1 MGSKQKRPPVS
12 GFFKNKR
19 RLFFTERIDAFFFL
33 RYDESSEFQGKR
45 MIGMTGF
52 ASVRVSEGPLTVD
65 VKIKAYNNR
74 YFDLKLMLPSELEEK
89 EWEIRRLLSQKISR
103 GRVEAAFLL
112 TKEGEV
118 LPPVLNEE
126 RLSAYAEMTSGLRN
140 RFPNLADSRPESLLR
155 LPGVLEERSDSFD
168 VEEAGRLAIR
178 AAESAVE
185 KLNTERRREGA
196 AAAVSLAAR
205 LDEIE
210 SGLNVFRRFQ
220 SQNEEKVKESIG
232 SRFREVLGNEADCD
246 RFYQETAAA
255 LVRFSVNEEIE
266 RLTVHLSE
274 CRRLLTLDEPV
285 GKRLDF
291 LAQEINREANTAASK
306 ALFVEMTQAAV
317 LIKDAL
323 ENFREQARNI
333 E

>member
-1 MGSKQKRPPVS
+1 M
-12 GFFKNKR
+12 
-19 RLFFTERIDAFFFL
+19 T
-33 RYDESSEFQGKR
+33 
-45 MIGMTGF
+45 GMTGF
-52 ASVRVSEGPLTVD
+52 ASVRESEGSLTVD
-65 VKIKAYNNR
+65 VKIKSYNNR
-74 YFDLKLMLPSELEEK
+74 YFDLKLILPPEIEAAEG
-89 EWEIRRLLSQKISR
+89 EIRRLFARKISR
-103 GRVEAAFLL
+103 GRVEAVFSL
-112 TKEGEV
+112 TKEVGIS
-118 LPPVLNEE
+118 LPALNEA
-126 RLSAYAEMTSGLRN
+126 RLSAYTEMISGLRN

-168 VEEAGRLAIR
+168 VEEAGRLAVR
-178 AAESAVE
+178 AAEAAVE
-185 KLNTERRREGA
+185 KLNEERRREGA
-196 AAAVSLAAR
+196 ATALSLAAR

-220 SQNEEKVKESIG
+220 FQNEEKVKESIG
-232 SRFREVLGNEADCD
+232 SRFREILGDEADCD

-285 GKRLDF
+285 
-291 LAQEINREANTAASK
+291 ANTAASK
-306 ALFVEMTQAAV
+306 ALFIEMTQAAV

>member
-1 MGSKQKRPPVS
+1 
-12 GFFKNKR
+12 
-19 RLFFTERIDAFFFL
+19 
-33 RYDESSEFQGKR
+33 

-52 ASVRVSEGPLTVD
+52 ASVRVSEGALTVD

-126 RLSAYAEMTSGLRN
+126 RLSAYAEMISGLRN

-185 KLNTERRREGA
+185 KLNTERRREGEA
-196 AAAVSLAAR
+196 TARFLSSR
-205 LDEIE
+205 LDIIE
-210 SGLNVFRRFQ
+210 DRLSVLRAFQ
-220 SQNEEKVKESIG
+220 ARNEEKLKEVLR
-232 SRFREVLGNEADCD
+232 SRFREILGEAAECD
-246 RFYQETAAA
+246 RFYQELAAS
-255 LVRFSVNEEIE
+255 LVRFSVSEETE
-266 RLTVHLSE
+266 RLSVHLAE
-274 CRRLLTLDEPV
+274 CRRLLTADGPV
-285 GKRLDF
+285 GKKLDF

-306 ALFVEMTQAAV
+306 ALFVEMTQAV
-317 LIKDAL
+317 VDIKDAL
-323 ENFREQARNI
+323 EDFREQLRNV

>member
-1 MGSKQKRPPVS
+1 
-12 GFFKNKR
+12 
-19 RLFFTERIDAFFFL
+19 
-33 RYDESSEFQGKR
+33 
-45 MIGMTGF
+45 MTGF
-52 ASVRVSEGPLTVD
+52 ASVRVSEGALTVD

-126 RLSAYAEMTSGLRN
+126 RLSAYAEMISGLRN

-185 KLNTERRREGA
+185 KLNTERRREGEA
-196 AAAVSLAAR
+196 TARFLSSR
-205 LDEIE
+205 LDIIE
-210 SGLNVFRRFQ
+210 DRLSVLRAFQ
-220 SQNEEKVKESIG
+220 ARNEEKLKEVLR
-232 SRFREVLGNEADCD
+232 SRFREILGEAAECD
-246 RFYQETAAA
+246 RFYQELAAS
-255 LVRFSVNEEIE
+255 LVRFSVSEETE
-266 RLTVHLSE
+266 RLSVHLAE
-274 CRRLLTLDEPV
+274 CRRLLTADGPV
-285 GKRLDF
+285 GKKLDF

-306 ALFVEMTQAAV
+306 ALFVEMTQAV
-317 LIKDAL
+317 VDIKDAL
-323 ENFREQARNI
+323 EDFREQLRNV

>member
-1 MGSKQKRPPVS
+1 
-12 GFFKNKR
+12 
-19 RLFFTERIDAFFFL
+19 
-33 RYDESSEFQGKR
+33 

-52 ASVRVSEGPLTVD
+52 ASVRVSEGALTVD

-126 RLSAYAEMTSGLRN
+126 RLSAYAEMISGLRN

-185 KLNTERRREGA
+185 KLNTERRREGEA
-196 AAAVSLAAR
+196 TARFLSSR
-205 LDEIE
+205 LDIIE
-210 SGLNVFRRFQ
+210 DRLSVLRAFQ
-220 SQNEEKVKESIG
+220 ARNEEKLKEVLR
-232 SRFREVLGNEADCD
+232 SRFREILGEAAECD
-246 RFYQETAAA
+246 RFYQELAAS
-255 LVRFSVNEEIE
+255 LVRFSVSEETE
-266 RLTVHLSE
+266 RLSVHLAE
-274 CRRLLTLDEPV
+274 CRRLLTADGPV
-285 GKRLDF
+285 GKKLDF

-306 ALFVEMTQAAV
+306 ALFVEMTHAV
-317 LIKDAL
+317 VDIKDAL
-323 ENFREQARNI
+323 EDFREQLRNV

>member
-1 MGSKQKRPPVS
+1 
-12 GFFKNKR
+12 
-19 RLFFTERIDAFFFL
+19 
-33 RYDESSEFQGKR
+33 

-52 ASVRVSEGPLTVD
+52 ASVRESEGSLTVD
-65 VKIKAYNNR
+65 VKIKSYNNR
-74 YFDLKLMLPSELEEK
+74 YFDLKLILPPELEEK

-126 RLSAYAEMTSGLRN
+126 RLSAYAEMISGLRN

-255 LVRFSVNEEIE
+255 LVRAALVRFSVNEEIE